1 LYRLNGWQVQEP
13 SCWSRRSE
21 LMAISTAAVMTLGL
35 YVVSLALAKRLR
47 GQWKADGSAQS
58 ITRAGVIGGLEFISS
73 VSGSALIALGM
84 VWAVLLVFR
93 SIPLTAA
100 LGGLKTA
107 QALHA
112 LALAMQ
118 SWLGGAAFAASLV
131 ALYFMWVRP
140 TGRAITEAYEAAR
153 RHELER
159 LKASYEAG
167 NWPEESP
174 TPAMQELE
182 RAFSLI
188 TRELEALTKNPDPA
202 RQSYLNELLDRC
214 RNDWFS
220 LDVQRRMNPD
230 YALASSIFERSGT
243 DRLYSILAMLISRS
257 TKAHVG
263 RAQRLLARAVTVLL
277 VLSLVGWASG
287 AADAS
292 SAFLDLRTVQLS
304 SSKDEAVKS
313 LTSARTAA
321 PSPPPSDTE
330 IAELAQH
337 FDHAFVRGLSEHFRA
352 SAARANDPGATTR
365 VARLRARRD
374 ILDAATAADAN
385 RGVRVAAGV
394 NLTKLESEAL
404 AHADGAFAGRHFIED
419 LRRSGLLDSGEF
431 WSRIRSD
438 RFAPIG
444 LRDASE
450 TVISEIVGDVLRG
463 QIPNPDGATEIQ
475 KLAVALERTTAKKAV
490 MRAYTDAVNTF
501 VTEVAHGVAPS
512 DVLRTLSNAGSL
524 RSTGVER
531 VAAARAMADV
541 PTSESLAT
549 KLAEREPALSHTEP
563 MADDVLQDY
572 VRRIRELP
580 EARRAGG
587 ANAVRA
593 IGSTYDDF
601 FPRQLAQAADTSGTM
616 VADALANAL
625 GQSTPRQI
633 SVPTRLSAAARSAR
647 MVRGLR
653 FVGGVVI
660 GDSPSDETT
669 VDAVDLTWRRMDTGL
684 LLAVTRSGRS
694 QTLGSFD
701 PRIVRQALTYAA
713 DGRTVA
719 ITMTSIGAT
728 ARGLKVLAHPALVDT
743 PLGNDIIEVDRLVDT
758 HGRRDGTQPTDEEVL
773 LSAQLLAATALC
785 HEESADEAR
794 NELRQLEPRV
804 GSLLHHLSDP
814 SWSLFA
820 ARPQFFDDRVRTSIR
835 SCSTKGLDACLVTP
849 AVKPSCAER
858 ESWSGVREKPYSVA
872 TISSPFSPSDGDTRF
887 QFLVQVVFVD
897 PPINATADDD
907 IYIDPDPWEYPA
919 SQRGITSRVI
929 ARMTPGQRAAL
940 RRTWQFTFLQRLFR
954 GAIDGRLGP
963 RAAGQLISL
972 ARDTAKDLDVESTP
986 RWSRDPGPARL
997 R

>member
-1 LYRLNGWQVQEP
+1 
-13 SCWSRRSE
+13 
-21 LMAISTAAVMTLGL
+21 MAISTAAVVTLGL

-47 GQWKADGSAQS
+47 EQWKADGSVQS
-58 ITRAGVIGGLEFISS
+58 IPRAGVIGGLEFISS

-84 VWAVLLVFR
+84 VWALLLVFR

-100 LGGLKTA
+100 LGGLKVA

-112 LALAMQ
+112 LTVAMQ
-118 SWLGGAAFAASLV
+118 SWLGGAVFAASIV

-153 RHELER
+153 RRELER

-174 TPAMQELE
+174 TPAMQKLE
-182 RAFSLI
+182 RVFSLI
-188 TRELEALTKNPDPA
+188 TQELEALEKNPDPA
-202 RQSYLNELLDRC
+202 RQNQLNELLAQC
-214 RNDWFS
+214 RDEWFS
-220 LDVQRRMNPD
+220 LDVQRRMKPD
-230 YALASSIFERSGT
+230 YAMAASIFERSGT
-243 DRLYSILAMLISRS
+243 QRLYSIIAMLVSRS
-257 TKAHVG
+257 AKEHMG

-292 SAFLDLRTVQLS
+292 ATFLDLRTMQLS

-313 LTSARTAA
+313 LTNARTAA
-321 PSPPPSDTE
+321 ATPPPSEVE
-330 IAELAQH
+330 ISELAQQ
-337 FDHAFVRGLSEHFRA
+337 FDHAFVHGLSEHFRVGGI
-352 SAARANDPGATTR
+352 ARASDSSATTT
-365 VARLRARRD
+365 VARLRTRRE
-374 ILDAATAADAN
+374 ILDAASVADAK
-385 RGVRVAAGV
+385 RGVRVAPGV
-394 NLTKLESEAL
+394 ELTNLESAAL
-404 AHADGAFAGRHFIED
+404 GHADNASAGRHFIED

-450 TVISEIVGDVLRG
+450 TVISEVVGDVLRG
-463 QIPNPDGATEIQ
+463 QIPTPEGATEIQ
-475 KLAVALERTTAKKAV
+475 KLALALERTTAKKALV
-490 MRAYTDAVNTF
+490 RAYTDAVNTF
-501 VTEVAHGVAPS
+501 VTEVAHGVAPT
-512 DVLRTLSNAGSL
+512 DVLRTLSTAGSL

-531 VAAARAMADV
+531 VATARAMSDI
-541 PTSESLAT
+541 PTSESLAA

-563 MADDVLQDY
+563 MANDVLEDY
-572 VRRIRELP
+572 ARRIRELP
-580 EARRAGG
+580 EERRARG
-587 ANAVRA
+587 ANTVRA

-601 FPRQLAQAADTSGTM
+601 FPRQVAQVADTSGTM
-616 VADALANAL
+616 VAEALANAL
-625 GQSTPRQI
+625 GQSTPPR
-633 SVPTRLSAAARSAR
+633 VNTPTRLASAARSAR
-647 MVRGLR
+647 TVRGLR

-660 GDSPSDETT
+660 GDTPSDETT
-669 VDAVDLTWRRMDTGL
+669 VDAVDLTWRRTDTGL
-684 LLAVTRSGRS
+684 LLAVSRSGRS

-758 HGRRDGTQPTDEEVL
+758 HGRRDGAQPTDEEVL
-773 LSAQLLAATALC
+773 LSAQLLAARALC
-785 HEESADEAR
+785 QEEDADEAR
-794 NELRQLEPRV
+794 NDLLQLGPRV
-804 GSLLHHLSDP
+804 APLLHHLSDP

-835 SCSTKGLDACLVTP
+835 SCSTRGLSACSV
-849 AVKPSCAER
+849 AAAAKPSCAGR

-872 TISSPFSPSDGDTRF
+872 DISSPFSSSDGDTRF

-897 PPINATADDD
+897 PPIDATADDD

-929 ARMTPGQRAAL
+929 ARMTPGQRSAL

-954 GAIDGRLGP
+954 GAIDGQLGP

-972 ARDTAKDLDVESTP
+972 ARDTANDLEVEPTP